1 MMETSLGVL
10 YRIIVLTS
18 VGVGAVIFAVL
29 FFITAPYGR
38 HIRKGWG
45 PGIDN
50 RLAWIMM
57 EAVSPLGFFLFF
69 LLGSWKTGIMPYVF
83 LGLWLFHYLYR
94 AFVFPSLIRGKKTM
108 PLSIMLFAVVFNIM
122 NTYVQGRYLFSLSLK
137 SLKYPTEWLWSP
149 QFLLGTL
156 LFVSGF
162 VIHVSSDSITRALRK
177 TGEEGYSIPYGG
189 LYRWISCPNYFG
201 EIVEWIGWAV
211 LTWSIPGLVFAFWT
225 AANLLPRARSNHQW
239 YRKFFPGYPS
249 GRKALIPFLF

>member
-162 VIHVSSDSITRALRK
+162 VIHVSSDSITRAQRK
-177 TGEEGYSIPYGG
+177 TG
-189 LYRWISCPNYFG
+189 
-201 EIVEWIGWAV
+201 
-211 LTWSIPGLVFAFWT
+211 
-225 AANLLPRARSNHQW
+225 
-239 YRKFFPGYPS
+239 
-249 GRKALIPFLF
+249 